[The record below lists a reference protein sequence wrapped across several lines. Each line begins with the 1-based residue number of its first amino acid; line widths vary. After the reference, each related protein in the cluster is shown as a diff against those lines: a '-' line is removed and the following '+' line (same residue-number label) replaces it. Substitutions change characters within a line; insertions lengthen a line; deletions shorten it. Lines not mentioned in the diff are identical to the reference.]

1 MNPNP
6 ELVHPIPFAPF
17 PFPWLETQPIPNG
30 LWAVFRSE
38 VEMSANKLILII
50 NKHEHKHK

>member
-6 ELVHPIPFAPF
+6 ELVPPTHHITWPEQNPFQMPAGHCF
-17 PFPWLETQPIPNG
+17 
-30 LWAVFRSE
+30 E